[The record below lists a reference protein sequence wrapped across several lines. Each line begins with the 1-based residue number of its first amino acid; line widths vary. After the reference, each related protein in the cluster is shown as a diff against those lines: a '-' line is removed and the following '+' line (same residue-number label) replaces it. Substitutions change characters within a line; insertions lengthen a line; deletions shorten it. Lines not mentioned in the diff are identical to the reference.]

1 MSVRAN
7 ASTRSRI
14 SVTVLV
20 VLCLRFSRQN
30 YNTAFISVQNI
41 NYVLNPILQSYDF
54 SHRTVPNNYF
64 ICKVNCLILYTDQTH
79 SYMNVSFWS
88 HNKRRFIGQPCFAF
102 SLLNCILK
110 NVVVY
115 KFNTISKINLKA
127 FIVKIEITSIIS
139 SVSVLVWFLS
149 FKRNLVR
156 ICSILQHII
165 SLSQF
170 NCTTCARSQL
180 CNKQLWTLSFIMLE
194 ILI

>member
-1 MSVRAN
+1 MIFH
-7 ASTRSRI
+7 TEQCPITI
-14 SVTVLV
+14 S
-20 VLCLRFSRQN
+20 
-30 YNTAFISVQNI
+30 
-41 NYVLNPILQSYDF
+41 
-54 SHRTVPNNYF
+54 

-115 KFNTISKINLKA
+115 KFNIISKINLKA
-127 FIVKIEITSIIS
+127 FIFKIEITSIIS

-156 ICSILQHII
+156 ICSILQHIL
-165 SLSQF
+165 SLSFSQF
-170 NCTTCARSQL
+170 NCITCARSQL